1 MSSDEL
7 YYLNIEETSDLISKR
22 QISPV
27 ELVTCHLERI
37 SDTDERLNSFVT
49 LLAEQSLIIASE
61 AEQAIISGNYIGPMH
76 GIPVGLKDL
85 YFTKDIRTTMG
96 STIYEDFIPSYD
108 ATVTKRLKN
117 AGAIILGK
125 LQMHEFALGATS
137 ENPHYGPARNP
148 WNIECMTGG
157 SSGGSASAVASGQC
171 MAALGTDT
179 GGSIRIPAALCGI
192 VGFKPTFGRVDR
204 HGVYPLCWSLDT
216 VGPMTRTVCDA
227 AIMFDS
233 IVNSGNTNKIGRD
246 YTRELKS
253 SIKGLRIGI
262 PKEYFFDVVDD
273 EVKEGVLDVADVL
286 KGLGALIVDI
296 SIPALDHSFAISTA
310 IMMAESASLHIEN
323 LRNNAEDIGDDVRSR
338 LELGTLMPALDYIK
352 SQRSRTSFNRQ
363 LDRAFSDVDVI
374 LAPSTPI
381 GAPFFSQ
388 STVLINGKEESTLF
402 LLPRLTR
409 PFNIS
414 GSPTISVPCGFTS
427 SGMPIGVQ
435 LAGRI
440 FDEPT
445 VLNVAYLYEQATQWH
460 TMRPKL

>member
-1 MSSDEL
+1 
-7 YYLNIEETSDLISKR
+7 
-22 QISPV
+22 
-27 ELVTCHLERI
+27 
-37 SDTDERLNSFVT
+37 
-49 LLAEQSLIIASE
+49 
-61 AEQAIISGNYIGPMH
+61 
-76 GIPVGLKDL
+76 
-85 YFTKDIRTTMG
+85 
-96 STIYEDFIPSYD
+96 
-108 ATVTKRLKN
+108 
-117 AGAIILGK
+117 
-125 LQMHEFALGATS
+125 
-137 ENPHYGPARNP
+137 
-148 WNIECMTGG
+148 
-157 SSGGSASAVASGQC
+157 
-171 MAALGTDT
+171 
-179 GGSIRIPAALCGI
+179 
-192 VGFKPTFGRVDR
+192 
-204 HGVYPLCWSLDT
+204 
-216 VGPMTRTVCDA
+216 MTRTGCDA

-273 EVKEGVLDVADVL
+273 EVKEGVLDGAEVL
-286 KGLGALIVDI
+286 KDLGALIVDI

-323 LRNNAEDIGDDVRSR
+323 LRNNAEDIGEDVRSR

>member
-1 MSSDEL
+1 M
-7 YYLNIEETSDLISKR
+7 
-22 QISPV
+22 
-27 ELVTCHLERI
+27 
-37 SDTDERLNSFVT
+37 
-49 LLAEQSLIIASE
+49 AEQYLIIASE

-227 AIMFDS
+227 AIMLS
-233 IVNSGNTNKIGRD
+233 
-246 YTRELKS
+246 
-253 SIKGLRIGI
+253 
-262 PKEYFFDVVDD
+262 
-273 EVKEGVLDVADVL
+273 
-286 KGLGALIVDI
+286 LI
-296 SIPALDHSFAISTA
+296 
-310 IMMAESASLHIEN
+310 HI
-323 LRNNAEDIGDDVRSR
+323 
-338 LELGTLMPALDYIK
+338 
-352 SQRSRTSFNRQ
+352 
-363 LDRAFSDVDVI
+363 
-374 LAPSTPI
+374 
-381 GAPFFSQ
+381 
-388 STVLINGKEESTLF
+388 
-402 LLPRLTR
+402 
-409 PFNIS
+409 
-414 GSPTISVPCGFTS
+414 
-427 SGMPIGVQ
+427 
-435 LAGRI
+435 
-440 FDEPT
+440 
-445 VLNVAYLYEQATQWH
+445 
-460 TMRPKL
+460 